1 MAFRASDQGGGGGAQ
16 KNVLGGPLAL
26 CSDNPVTGFFRTG
39 CCHTGPQDSGVHTVC
54 VVMTDEFLAFSK
66 AAGNDLSTPLKEF
79 GFPGLKSG
87 DRWCLCAARWKEA
100 FDAGKAPRLVLA
112 ATHERTLQIAP
123 LEILKK
129 FAVDLN

>member
-1 MAFRASDQGGGGGAQ
+1 MAFRASDQGGGAQ
-16 KNVLGGPLAL
+16 KNVFGGPLAL

>member
-1 MAFRASDQGGGGGAQ
+1 MAFRTSDGGGGGGPQ

-39 CCHTGPQDSGVHTVC
+39 CCHTGPQDAGVHTVC
-54 VVMTDEFLAFSK
+54 VVMSADFLGFSK
-66 AAGNDLSTPLKEF
+66 AAGNDLSTPRKEF
-79 GFPGLKSG
+79 GFPGLKPG

-100 FDAGKAPRLVLA
+100 FDAGKAPKLVLA
-112 ATHERTLQIAP
+112 ATHEATLAIVSLAT
-123 LEILKK
+123 LKK

>member
-26 CSDNPVTGFFRTG
+26 CSGNPVTGFFRTG

>member
-1 MAFRASDQGGGGGAQ
+1 MAFLTSDPGGGGAQ

-39 CCHTGPQDSGVHTVC
+39 CCHWGPEDAGVHTVC
-54 VVMTDEFLAFSK
+54 VVTTAEFLAFSK
-66 AAGNDLSTPLKEF
+66 SAGNDLSTPRKEF
-79 GFPGLKSG
+79 GFPGLKPG

-100 FDAGKAPRLVLA
+100 FDAGKAPKLILA
-112 ATHERTLQIAP
+112 ATHEATLRIVP
-123 LEILKK
+123 LKTLKK